1 MNLHKSRSTDSTP
14 PDGGDVKQQQRDR
27 ARLLNALGIQH
38 SKFKPA
44 NEEPRIEPAY
54 AEDLP
59 GAVSSYTPGSTA
71 FQEKQVEVLLEEL
84 WQNRRN
90 TG

>member
-1 MNLHKSRSTDSTP
+1 MTWDW
-14 PDGGDVKQQQRDR
+14 GDVKQQQRER
-27 ARLLNALGIQH
+27 IRLLRALGIQH

-44 NEEPRIEPAY
+44 SEEPRIEPVY

-59 GAVSSYTPGSTA
+59 GANASYTPGSTA

-84 WQNRRN
+84 WQNRLG
-90 TG
+90 T